1 MNPSGTLYVRPVSGK
16 LLHDT
21 EFFGKMDPY
30 VKVIIG
36 TTFQKTPI
44 AKKQHLT
51 PNWDCEFIFE
61 LTGVEDLILF
71 EVYDKD
77 LITKDDLIGAGSIS
91 ISSFNNN
98 IFNQWIPL
106 SFKGRD
112 AGALLVE
119 MRIAPTSGKGTLLTG
134 SAQSNLLTG
143 STLSQTNVSSG
154 NLMGSNLNLGTNV
167 VGGTSLGTTLEPIIH
182 AETVYTTLPAEYIKE
197 TPLVY
202 EKKII
207 TEKPIITERTEIYTE
222 QPILIERHELR
233 EQHMKQQGT
242 PQVIV
247 DNPILVKDKVLT
259 ERPNLTGPAVV
270 RSETEYRHEAPEFR
284 KETTELFEKQIIT
297 EQPVVHEKDIIHR
310 DITVIHQ
317 RPEIH
322 QQEYRYAEKPIIEC
336 EQTKFLS
343 RVSNEMPDVP
353 EDVHIHH
360 EQVHQLHQPIF
371 TKERPEVFEKKIV
384 QDKAIIHEQPIV
396 YAEQQVLV
404 ERPEV
409 RETRVFHQET
419 PIVKKETGIKLNEQ
433 SRP

>member
-1 MNPSGTLYVRPVSGK
+1 
-16 LLHDT
+16 
-21 EFFGKMDPY
+21 MDPY

-77 LITKDDLIGAGSIS
+77 LITKDDLIGSGSIA

-106 SFKGRD
+106 TFKGRD

-119 MRIAPTSGKGTLLTG
+119 MRIAPTSGKGTLLTATQSPILTG
-134 SAQSNLLTG
+134 GNLTPTNLNQSNLLVG
-143 STLSQTNVSSG
+143 SG
-154 NLMGSNLNLGTNV
+154 NLNTSNLSTNV
-167 VGGTSLGTTLEPIIH
+167 IGGSAMGTTLEPIIH
-182 AETVYTTLPAEYIKE
+182 AETIHTTLPAEYIRE

-202 EKKII
+202 EKRII

-222 QPILIERHELR
+222 QPILIEKHELR
-233 EQHMKQQGT
+233 EQHLRQQGT

-247 DNPILVKDKVLT
+247 DNPTLVKGSVLT
-259 ERPNLTGPAVV
+259 ERPNLTGPAIVK
-270 RSETEYRHEAPEFR
+270 SETEYRHEAPEFR
-284 KETTELFEKQIIT
+284 RETTELFEKQIIT
-297 EQPVVHEKDIIHR
+297 EQPVIHEKDIIHR
-310 DITVIHQ
+310 EIPVIHE

-322 QQEYRYAEKPIIEC
+322 QQEYRYAEKPIIES

-384 QDKAIIHEQPIV
+384 QEKAIIHEQPIV
-396 YAEQQVLV
+396 YAEQQVVV

-419 PIVKKETGIKLNEQ
+419 PIVKKESGIKLNEQ